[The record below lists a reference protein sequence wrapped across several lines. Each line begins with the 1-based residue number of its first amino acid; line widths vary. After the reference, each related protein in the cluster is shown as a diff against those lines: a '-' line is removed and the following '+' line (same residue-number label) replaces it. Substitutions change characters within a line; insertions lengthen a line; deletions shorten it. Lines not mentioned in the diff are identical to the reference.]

1 MFMHLLSENAYA
13 FADPVPIPDF
23 DIRRTLVMDPR
34 QQSEM
39 HGPEPGAWA
48 GGLPRPWSEAV

>member
-1 MFMHLLSENAYA
+1 MHLLSENAYA
-13 FADPVPIPDF
+13 FADLVLIPDF
-23 DIRRTLVMDPR
+23 DIRLTLVMDPR